1 VKPTKYHANYG
12 TGKRDMQLKIDEV
25 FAEKVIPA
33 DDSVRLLDE
42 MMEEMDFTL
51 LMRSYKRTG

>member
-1 VKPTKYHANYG
+1 
-12 TGKRDMQLKIDEV
+12 MQLKIDEV